1 MYGFLADL
9 MVAIHVGYVGYVVV
23 GQLLIW
29 LGWAVGWKWVR
40 NFWFRATHLL
50 AIGIV
55 AYEELMGIRC
65 PLSVWEEHFR
75 ELAGQPTTGE
85 TFLGRLLHS
94 LIFYDFQPWVFTVIY
109 MTTLS
114 VVVLTLTLCPPR
126 RPFRTKPTGE
136 LATGAAR
143 PASS

>member
-9 MVAIHVGYVGYVVV
+9 MVAIHVGYIGYVVV

-50 AIGIV
+50 AIAIV
-55 AYEELMGIRC
+55 TFEELTGIRC
-65 PLSVWEEHFR
+65 PLTVWEEHFR

-94 LIFYDFQPWVFTVIY
+94 LIFYDFQPWVFTTIY
-109 MTTLS
+109 MTTLA
-114 VVVLTLTLCPPR
+114 VVVLTLIFCPPR
-126 RPFRTKPTGE
+126 RPFRRAPQ
-136 LATGAAR
+136 LAALPKATAR
-143 PASS
+143 

>member
-23 GQLLIW
+23 GQFLIW
-29 LGWAVGWKWVR
+29 LGWAAGWKWVR

-65 PLSVWEEHFR
+65 PLSVWEEQFR

-94 LIFYDFQPWVFTVIY
+94 LIFYDFQPWVFTAIY
-109 MTTLS
+109 MTTLA
-114 VVVLTLTLCPPR
+114 VVVLTLILCPPR
-126 RPFRTKPTGE
+126 WPFRRKPKGDLPVE
-136 LATGAAR
+136 PAR
-143 PASS
+143 PTSS

>member
-55 AYEELMGIRC
+55 AFEEIAGIRC

-109 MTTLS
+109 MTTLA
-114 VVVLTLTLCPPR
+114 VVVLTLLLCRPR
-126 RPFRTKPTGE
+126 WPFRRAVPLTTPPKSSVR
-136 LATGAAR
+136 AA
-143 PASS
+143 